1 MTTHPGDKPVQ
12 RFVAYVVGFIAMFG
26 FAVLAPILAFS
37 GAVIWPVRS
46 ASEDLGKQRA
56 ERSKVLREEQ
66 TVRLE
71 GAGTDAASKASHVP
85 VRWAMES
92 ALPQLKKK
100 VAAATTAV
108 VPGSATAIKGVS
120 APPAPASV
128 AAPKAPE
135 VKASVP
141 EPKPATAS
149 QAPAVA
155 GPKPSAVVPKP
166 AAVAPKPAAP
176 VPSPAVKPALVPAA
190 PASSPKP

>member
-1 MTTHPGDKPVQ
+1 MQ

>member
-1 MTTHPGDKPVQ
+1 VQ

-56 ERSKVLREEQ
+56 ERSKALREEQ
-66 TVRLE
+66 TVRLG
-71 GAGTDAASKASHVP
+71 GAGTDAASKATHVP

-120 APPAPASV
+120 APPVPV

-141 EPKPATAS
+141 EPKPAAAS
-149 QAPAVA
+149 QAPAVV
-155 GPKPSAVVPKP
+155 GPKPTAVAPKP

-176 VPSPAVKPALVPAA
+176 VPVPSPAIKPALVPAA